1 MGTGGQ
7 RGGGGG
13 AGRWGWAVDGGQR
26 GRLTVGDAP
35 RCPGLVPSGSRSLSL
50 CPHSALSSC
59 PLTPSYLSQ
68 PISCPGPHHP
78 VPSRYLALVP
88 LSISSWSPSP
98 YPSPHQLSP
107 VPNGHLLPVP
117 IPVPLS
123 QSSPGASSQFPSP
136 CPGPQ
141 LPILHHLSPNSQS
154 PRGAPARRVKG
165 HCWEGLSLILAL
177 LGRRA
182 VWETGEGCR
191 VTRFVAS
198 IFLCF
203 LST

>member
-50 CPHSALSSC
+50 CPHFALSSC

-68 PISCPGPHHP
+68 PICCPGPHHP

-107 VPNGHLLPVP
+107 VPNGHLLQVP

-141 LPILHHLSPNSQS
+141 LPILRHLSPNSQS
-154 PRGAPARRVKG
+154 PL
-165 HCWEGLSLILAL
+165 EGLQHGGLRGTAGKGSA
-177 LGRRA
+177 
-182 VWETGEGCR
+182 
-191 VTRFVAS
+191 
-198 IFLCF
+198 
-203 LST
+203 